1 MIFLGAWEASIPT
14 RQERRT
20 FLANSGGKKS
30 RISLGTCC
38 ALNNC
43 CPEPEASTAAPSFAK
58 ERGGTWRV
66 CGTGT
71 VRGGW
76 QSSCGGYTWIVANLL
91 DGHGQRT
98 LFFCPSLCPHQ
109 HWCVLTCIDFRVLGG
124 KVSLLNFCTQIN
136 LGAYLQRSEQKWG
149 CKYSRACGRLL

>member
-1 MIFLGAWEASIPT
+1 MRSFHSYKARE
-14 RQERRT
+14 ED
-20 FLANSGGKKS
+20 FSGKQWWKEKQDLS
-30 RISLGTCC
+30 RYL
-38 ALNNC
+38 L
-43 CPEPEASTAAPSFAK
+43 CPEQLLPWAWPEASTAAPSFAK